1 MDTANQASS
10 GPCQPRLLWLPL
22 NSMECGISQQWLAQ
36 QAGLSKQALYAIET
50 GEVDPRASRV
60 AKIAKALRVTSDYLL
75 GLKDTEELGDM
86 VRPLAVA

>member
-1 MDTANQASS
+1 
-10 GPCQPRLLWLPL
+10 
-22 NSMECGISQQWLAQ
+22 MESQDILGKRIREVRRHRGISQQWLAQ

>member
-1 MDTANQASS
+1 
-10 GPCQPRLLWLPL
+10 
-22 NSMECGISQQWLAQ
+22 MESQDILGRRIREVRRHRGISQQWLAQ

-50 GEVDPRASRV
+50 GKVDPRASRV